1 VTPLTFAPAPTTT
14 TTMKPCILWVEDN
27 ASDVLLVRDAVNE
40 LGFDVE
46 LVVAAN
52 ALEAFKYMEA
62 REPFVLRREPPDL
75 ILVDINLPGIKG
87 MAVIDELR
95 RHRDWQR
102 VPCVVLTSSSNP
114 KELQACRDLGAI
126 ACITKPS
133 TFEGYLEVIPR
144 LRIYLP
150 RAAAPAAGSDPLQA
164 ARAAGREANLTVT
177 GRVLDDLAEPPSH
190 DARPASG

>member
-1 VTPLTFAPAPTTT
+1 
-14 TTMKPCILWVEDN
+14 MKPCILWVEDN
-27 ASDVLLVRDAVNE
+27 ASDVLLVRNAVDE
-40 LGFDVE
+40 LRFDVE

-52 ALEAFKYMEA
+52 ALDAFKYMDA
-62 REPFVLRREPPDL
+62 RAPFVLQREPPDL

-87 MAVIDELR
+87 MAVLDELR
-95 RHRDWQR
+95 RHRDWRR

-114 KELQACRDLGAI
+114 KELLACRDLGAI
-126 ACITKPS
+126 ACITKPA

-150 RAAAPAAGSDPLQA
+150 SAGGPAATSDPRHA
-164 ARAAGREANLTVT
+164 ARAAGGEANLTVT
-177 GRVLDDLAEPPSH
+177 DRVLDDLAEPPSH